1 MNVTE
6 LVIATNNEGKLR
18 EFRRLLEPMGV
29 VVLSAKDVLERPFDV
44 DETGDTFAANAELKA
59 RALSKA
65 TGRAALA
72 DDSGLEVDA
81 LDGRPGVRSAR
92 FAGEH
97 ATDSENNRLLLEQ
110 LESVPDIDR
119 SARFRCAIA
128 LYLPPD
134 VVVIVE
140 AASEGVILREPRG
153 TAGFGYDPL
162 FFVPALGKSFAELA
176 ASEKDAI
183 SHRGRALRKLVE
195 TLAAGT

>member
-59 RALSKA
+59 SALSKA

-134 VVVIVE
+134 EVVIVE